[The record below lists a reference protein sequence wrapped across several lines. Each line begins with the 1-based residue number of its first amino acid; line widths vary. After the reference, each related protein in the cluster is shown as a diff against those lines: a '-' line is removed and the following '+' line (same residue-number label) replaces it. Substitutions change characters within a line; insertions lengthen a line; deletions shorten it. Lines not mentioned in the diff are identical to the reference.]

1 MELAAN
7 ENKLSQ
13 YFDLPAFGMTKRLEQ
28 SASEDK
34 LWKTSIDLVQPNFV
48 FGIEL
53 EVENIRD
60 YMNQP
65 KYYNYWSATND
76 ASLRNHGVEFVSH
89 PMKAFQIEKALRQIK
104 ELNPNYDPVF
114 SERTSTHVHMNARDL
129 TLNQILALTLVY
141 ASVEKLLYNWVGHN
155 RDKNIFCVP
164 LYNTNYL
171 QYFSTIVEHP
181 NNLQFTWMK
190 YAGYNLLPL
199 RSKGTI
205 EFRHLYGTWD
215 TETILQWINFLS
227 CMKVYVKQNSL
238 ESIYDAISQLNTDS
252 TYVSYIQGIF
262 KKHTDALMKDVNN
275 LQDLLE
281 DTVTMCKMS
290 CVKLKPMPPE
300 AFGQHSLRNY
310 LTNEDRADFLR
321 PAPTLRA
328 QRPMER
334 YVAPPQPA
342 TEIVVE
348 EAQGVVAEPVQET
361 PQLEQMVYR
370 MPLSGFNV
378 QIPAIYA
385 PNIDREAAHNYNY
398 DNIVSWLRRAYAENR
413 ISLRDR
419 NKLEVAWREYL
430 TVRGYN

>member
-28 SASEDK
+28 SAPEDK
-34 LWKTSIDLVQPNFV
+34 LWKTNIDLVQPNFV

-53 EVENIRD
+53 EVENILD
-60 YMNQP
+60 HMNQP

-104 ELNPNYDPVF
+104 ELNTNYEPVF

-199 RSKGTI
+199 RSKGTV

-238 ESIYDAISQLNTDS
+238 ESIYDTISQLNTDS

-281 DTVTMCKMS
+281 DTVTICKMS
-290 CVKLKPMPPE
+290 CVKLKPIPPE
-300 AFGQHSLRNY
+300 AFGQHTLRNY
-310 LTNEDRADFLR
+310 LTNEGRATLTRAEQALR
-321 PAPTLRA
+321 THQAEVDEILRNG
-328 QRPMER
+328 
-334 YVAPPQPA
+334 
-342 TEIVVE
+342 
-348 EAQGVVAEPVQET
+348 AQGVVDEPVQET

-370 MPLSGFNV
+370 MPLSGLNV
-378 QIPAIYA
+378 QIPAIFA
-385 PNIDREAAHNYNY
+385 PTIGRAAAYNYNY
-398 DNIVSWLRRAYAENR
+398 EGIVSWLQRAYAENR
-413 ISLRDR
+413 ISIRER
-419 NKLEVAWREYL
+419 NRLEAAWREYL

>member
-28 SASEDK
+28 SAPEDK

-60 YMNQP
+60 HMNQP
-65 KYYNYWSATND
+65 KYYNYWSETND

-129 TLNQILALTLVY
+129 TLNQILALTLIY

-181 NNLQFTWMK
+181 ESLQFAWMK

-199 RSKGTI
+199 RNKGTV

-227 CMKVYVKQNSL
+227 CMKMYVKQNSL
-238 ESIYDAISQLNTDS
+238 ETVYDTISQLNTDS
-252 TYVSYIQGIF
+252 TYVSYIQSIF
-262 KKHTDALMKDVNN
+262 KKHTDALMRNVNN

-290 CVKLKPMPPE
+290 CVKLKPMPKE
-300 AFGQHSLRNY
+300 AFGQNTVRTY
-310 LTNEDRADFLR
+310 TNEIERDALNRAANAIRAAQVRDEPMR
-321 PAPTLRA
+321 PP
-328 QRPMER
+328 
-334 YVAPPQPA
+334 
-342 TEIVVE
+342 EIVTE
-348 EAQGVVAEPVQET
+348 EGVGTVADTQQHEPQAM
-361 PQLEQMVYR
+361 QMVYR
-370 MPLSGFNV
+370 MPISGLNI
-378 QIPAIYA
+378 QIPVAYA
-385 PNIDREAAHNYNY
+385 PTVSRAAVY
-398 DNIVSWLRRAYAENR
+398 DNRYDAVVAWLQRAYER
-413 ISLRDR
+413 HIISLRER
-419 NKLEVAWREYL
+419 TRLENAWHEYL
-430 TVRGYN
+430 TSRGFN

>member
-28 SASEDK
+28 SAPEDK
-34 LWKTSIDLVQPNFV
+34 LWKTNIDLVQPNFV

-60 YMNQP
+60 HMNQP

-171 QYFSTIVEHP
+171 QYFSTIVEQP

-199 RSKGTI
+199 RSKGTV

-310 LTNEDRADFLR
+310 LTNEERA
-321 PAPTLRA
+321 AIQRA
-328 QRPMER
+328 ADL
-334 YVAPPQPA
+334 VPPVPRRNID
-342 TEIVVE
+342 TEIIMDRVTDAVE
-348 EAQGVVAEPVQET
+348 ETVQET
-361 PQLEQMVYR
+361 PQLEQMVFR
-370 MPLSGFNV
+370 MPLSGLNV

-385 PNIDREAAHNYNY
+385 PTIDRAAAYNNSY
-398 DNIVSWLRRAYAENR
+398 AGIVSWLQRAYAAYR
-413 ISLRDR
+413 ISLRER
-419 NKLEVAWREYL
+419 NRLEVAWREYL
-430 TVRGYN
+430 TSRGYN

>member
-1 MELAAN
+1 MELTAN

-28 SASEDK
+28 SAPEDK
-34 LWKTSIDLVQPNFV
+34 LWKTCIDLVQPNFV

-53 EVENIRD
+53 EVENIREQ
-60 YMNQP
+60 MNQP

-76 ASLRNHGVEFVSH
+76 ASLRNNGIEFVSN

-104 ELNPNYDPVF
+104 ELNPNYEPVF

-171 QYFSTIVEHP
+171 QYFSAIVEHP
-181 NNLQFTWMK
+181 DNLQFTWMK

-199 RSKGTI
+199 RSKGTV

-227 CMKVYVKQNSL
+227 CMKLYVKQNNL

-262 KKHTDALMKDVNN
+262 KKHTDALVKDVNN

-300 AFGQHSLRNY
+300 AFGKLAYRNEY
-310 LTNEDRADFLR
+310 ITARDIAAINR
-321 PAPTLRA
+321 TA
-328 QRPMER
+328 QPLQATRFEPVEAHEVITEE
-334 YVAPPQPA
+334 VAGA
-342 TEIVVE
+342 VE
-348 EAQGVVAEPVQET
+348 EPVQET
-361 PQLEQMVYR
+361 PQLAQMVFR
-370 MPLSGFNV
+370 MPLSGLNV
-378 QIPAIYA
+378 QIPAIFA
-385 PNIDREAAHNYNY
+385 PTIDRSVAYNNNYAG
-398 DNIVSWLRRAYAENR
+398 IVSWIRRAYEENR
-413 ISLRDR
+413 ISIRER
-419 NKLEVAWREYL
+419 NRIEVAWREYL
-430 TVRGYN
+430 TSRGYN

>member
-28 SASEDK
+28 SAPEDK

-48 FGIEL
+48 FGVEL

-60 YMNQP
+60 PMNQP
-65 KYYNYWSATND
+65 KHYNYWSATND

-104 ELNPNYDPVF
+104 ELNPNYEPVF

-171 QYFSTIVEHP
+171 QYFSTIVEQP

-199 RSKGTI
+199 RSKGTV

-238 ESIYDAISQLNTDS
+238 ENVYDAISQLNTDS

-262 KKHTDALMKDVNN
+262 KKHTDALMKDINN

-290 CVKLKPMPPE
+290 CVKLKPMPLE
-300 AFGQHSLRNY
+300 AFGKLAYRNEYITPRDIAAINRTAQPLR
-310 LTNEDRADFLR
+310 
-321 PAPTLRA
+321 
-328 QRPMER
+328 
-334 YVAPPQPA
+334 
-342 TEIVVE
+342 
-348 EAQGVVAEPVQET
+348 EAQFGTVGAHEVVTDEVAGAVEEPVQET

-370 MPLSGFNV
+370 MPISGLNV
-378 QIPAIYA
+378 QLPVGYA
-385 PNIDREAAHNYNY
+385 PTIHRSTLYENNYVS
-398 DNIVSWLRRAYAENR
+398 IVSWLQRAYASHR
-413 ISLRDR
+413 ISIEER
-419 NKLEVAWREYL
+419 NRLENAWREYL
-430 TVRGYN
+430 TIRGYL